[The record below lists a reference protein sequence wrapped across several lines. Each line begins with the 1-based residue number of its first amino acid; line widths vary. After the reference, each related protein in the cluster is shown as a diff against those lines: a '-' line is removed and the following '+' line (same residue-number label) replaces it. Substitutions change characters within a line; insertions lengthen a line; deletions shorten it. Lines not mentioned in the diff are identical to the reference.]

1 MKKALHVKTDGRI
14 LEIDLE
20 PNSLDAL
27 QSAVGGLVQAI
38 DLSEFTL
45 WCNDEGKIL
54 NLPHNPIG
62 QALWTYNYGNTDYIV
77 GDVVITQGYDETDVE
92 GDNIGLTSGQIHRLR
107 TFAEAVRR
115 FVEPRIEVL

>member
-1 MKKALHVKTDGRI
+1 MKTALHVRTNGEI

-27 QSAVGGLVQAI
+27 QFAVNGLVQAI
-38 DLSEFTL
+38 DIDEFTM

-54 NLPHNPIG
+54 NLPHNPFG
-62 QALWTYNYGNTDYIV
+62 QALWTYKYGNTDYIV

-92 GDNIGLTSGQIHRLR
+92 GDNIGLTRSQVQRLR
-107 TFAEAVRR
+107 TFALAVRHY
-115 FVEPRIEVL
+115 VEPHFEVL

>member
-1 MKKALHVKTDGRI
+1 MKKALHVKTDGQI

-27 QSAVGGLVQAI
+27 QTAVGGLVQAI
-38 DLSEFTL
+38 DLDEFTL
-45 WCNDEGKIL
+45 WANEEGKIL

-62 QALWTYNYGNTDYIV
+62 QALWVFNYGYTDYIV
-77 GDVVITQGYDETDVE
+77 GDVVITQGYDYTDVE

-107 TFAEAVRR
+107 TFASAISR
-115 FVEPRIEVL
+115 FVEPRLEVL